1 MVVFNP
7 FIPSFKIN
15 PYLQYGRLRDS
26 DPVHRSIAMQSWIL
40 TRYEDCMAVLR
51 DPEAFS
57 SDARHAEGE
66 LGKLATR
73 QREES
78 PLGDTQTLLTI
89 DPPAH
94 SRMRAIVNR
103 VFVPR
108 RVEELR
114 PRIEEIVEG
123 LLEDLPKSGE
133 FELMEALAQPLPV
146 IVIAELLGVPP
157 NDRAR
162 FKEWSTAIAATTDLL
177 NSEAVINDARDTTLE
192 LMEYFGRFI
201 EERRTSPRGDLI
213 SALVEAQELDQLTTD
228 EILAF
233 TILLL
238 VAGHETTTNLIGN
251 GTLILLD
258 RQEDAEKLRV
268 NVDAIPRA
276 VEEMLRFDSPV
287 QAVVRVARESTY
299 IGTKRIERGDVL
311 MLMLGAANHD
321 PQCFDNPSEFNIAR
335 EPNRHLSFGMGPHFC
350 LGAPLARL
358 EAEVA
363 FGAMLQ
369 RYSAFRHGGGAVERG
384 GTLLLRGL
392 TKLPLSVSA

>member
-1 MVVFNP
+1 
-7 FIPSFKIN
+7 
-15 PYLQYGRLRDS
+15 
-26 DPVHRSIAMQSWIL
+26 MQSWIL

-51 DPEAFS
+51 DTECFS
-57 SDARHAEGE
+57 SDARNAEGE
-66 LGKLATR
+66 LGKLVSK
-73 QREES
+73 QRTES
-78 PLGDTQTLLTI
+78 PLGDTRTLLTI

-114 PRIEEIVEG
+114 PRIEEIVDE
-123 LLEDLPKSGE
+123 LLEDAPKSGD
-133 FELMEALAQPLPV
+133 FELMKELAQPLPV

-157 NDRAR
+157 EDRGR
-162 FKEWSTAIAATTDLL
+162 FKEWSNSIAATTDLL

-213 SALVEAQELDQLTTD
+213 SALVEAEALDQLTHD

-258 RQEDAEKLRV
+258 RPEDAEKLRLDSDV
-268 NVDAIPRA
+268 IPRA

-287 QAVVRVARESTY
+287 QAVVRIAREPTD
-299 IGTKRIERGDVL
+299 IGEKRIERGDVL

-321 PQCFDNPSEFNIAR
+321 PQWFDNPDEFNIER
-335 EPNRHLSFGMGPHFC
+335 EPNRHLAFGIGPHFC

-363 FGAMLQ
+363 FGTMLR
-369 RYSAFRHGGGAVERG
+369 RYSAFSHGEGVTERG

-392 TKLPLSVSA
+392 TKLPLVVST